1 MNCNQVIGEAEVP
14 GEQPGWGKGFLL
26 THNYQVVIALPPL
39 IIGHR
44 GYPRKYPENTVASF
58 LGALLHGAA
67 GVELDVRLSGDG
79 EVVVIHDPDTCRVSR
94 KCIKVGE
101 VRLEVLRSLSLGM
114 GQVVPLLSDVLKA
127 LPEGVPVFVE
137 IKEVEAAVPA
147 YEVVKSMNR
156 LGDVIFISFY
166 PEALGKI
173 RGVDESA
180 RLGFLIGSLEAAKQ
194 VPKLATELRLYA
206 VLPPIQGME
215 VLGREEFINELRA
228 LKAAGAF
235 VAVWTVNDP
244 EKARSISPYVDAVI
258 TDDPPTI
265 FRAVSGG

>member
-1 MNCNQVIGEAEVP
+1 M
-14 GEQPGWGKGFLL
+14 
-26 THNYQVVIALPPL
+26 VVALSPL
-39 IIGHR
+39 VIGHR

-58 LGALLHGAA
+58 LGALVHGAA

-101 VRLEVLRSLSLGM
+101 VGLDVLRSLSLGM
-114 GQVVPLLSDVLKA
+114 GQVVPLLSDALKA

-137 IKEVEAAVPA
+137 VKEVEAAVPA

-156 LGDVIFISFY
+156 LGDVTFISFH

-180 RLGFLIGSLEAAKQ
+180 SLGFLIGSLEAAEQ
-194 VPKLATELRLYA
+194 VPSLASELRLYA
-206 VLPPIQGME
+206 VLPPIQGMD

-235 VAVWTVNDP
+235 VAVWTVNDAGRAELIAP
-244 EKARSISPYVDAVI
+244 FVDAII
-258 TDDPPTI
+258 TDEVEEMVKRFGSLSADRGSP
-265 FRAVSGG
+265 VG

>member
-1 MNCNQVIGEAEVP
+1 MLAGD
-14 GEQPGWGKGFLL
+14 LL
-26 THNYQVVIALPPL
+26 LVIALAPL
-39 IIGHR
+39 VIGHR

-58 LGALLHGAA
+58 LGALIHGAA

-94 KCIKVGE
+94 KCVRVGE
-101 VRLEVLRSLSLGM
+101 AGLDVLRSLSLGM

-137 IKEVEAAVPA
+137 VKEVEAAVPA

-156 LGDVIFISFY
+156 LGDVTFISFY
-166 PEALGKI
+166 PEALSKI
-173 RGVDESA
+173 RNADNSA
-180 RLGFLIGSLEAAKQ
+180 KLGFLIGSLEAARQ
-194 VPKLATELRLYA
+194 VPRLAAELRLHA
-206 VLPPIQGME
+206 VLPPIQGMDII
-215 VLGREEFINELRA
+215 GREEFINELRA

-244 EKARSISPYVDAVI
+244 SIARLISPHTDAII
-258 TDDPPTI
+258 TDDPPAI
-265 FRAVSGG
+265 LKALSRG